1 MKMFV
6 SERRN
11 KIMERLYEK
20 KRLTVKELSLEI
32 GVSEATLRTD
42 LNKMEEEGMLIRT
55 HGGAILN
62 DETES
67 DTSFSARE
75 KKNKKEKIQIAKEA
89 FKFIEEKQCILLD
102 ASSTALEL
110 ARYLKSQP
118 IRLTV
123 VTSGL
128 HTALELKEN
137 PDLTVILIG
146 GVVTNRSS
154 SIEGTL
160 GLNILDYVNV
170 DIMFTSGNGF
180 SVENGLTDFN
190 LYEVSLKKELVKR
203 ASTIIAIVDASKID
217 KSSSAVFA
225 DPETIS
231 TLITDKPVTPEFS
244 EGLKQKNIDVI
255 TSKLTSEASL

>member
-11 KIMERLYEK
+11 KILQLLDEK
-20 KRLTVKELSLEI
+20 KRVTVKELAAHI

-42 LNKMEEEGMLIRT
+42 LNKMEEEGLLTRT

-62 DETES
+62 NDS
-67 DTSFSARE
+67 DHETSFSARE
-75 KKNKKEKIQIAKEA
+75 KKNKEEKTIIAETA
-89 FKFIEEKQCILLD
+89 FELIEEKQCILLD

-110 ARYLKSQP
+110 ARHLKHQP

-123 VTSGL
+123 VTSGVL
-128 HTALELKEN
+128 TALELKEN
-137 PDLTVILIG
+137 PDITVILIG
-146 GVVTNRSS
+146 GVLTNRSS

-160 GLNILDYVNV
+160 GLSILEHVNI

-190 LYEVSLKKELVKR
+190 LYEVALKKELVKR
-203 ASTIIAIVDASKID
+203 SNKIVAIVDSSKIG

-225 DPETIS
+225 FPKDIDV
-231 TLITDKPVTPEFS
+231 LITDNPSSIELSTRLRENNVEIITPI
-244 EGLKQKNIDVI
+244 LN
-255 TSKLTSEASL
+255 

>member
-11 KIMERLYEK
+11 KIMQLLNKK
-20 KRLTVKELSLEI
+20 KRVTVKELAAHI

-42 LNKMEEEGMLIRT
+42 LNKMEEEGLLTRT

-62 DETES
+62 EDPDNE
-67 DTSFSARE
+67 TSFSARE
-75 KKNKKEKIQIAKEA
+75 KKNKEEKTIISEIAFEL
-89 FKFIEEKQCILLD
+89 IEEKQCILLD

-110 ARYLKSQP
+110 ARHLKNQP

-123 VTSGL
+123 VTSGIL
-128 HTALELKEN
+128 TALELKEN
-137 PDLTVILIG
+137 PDITVILIG
-146 GVVTNRSS
+146 GVLTNRSS

-160 GLNILDYVNV
+160 GLSILEHVNI

-190 LYEVSLKKELVKR
+190 LYEVALKKELVKR
-203 ASTIIAIVDASKID
+203 SNKIVAIVDSSKIG

-225 DPETIS
+225 SPQDIDV
-231 TLITDKPVTPEFS
+231 LITDKPSGIELSTKLKENNIELITPI
-244 EGLKQKNIDVI
+244 LN
-255 TSKLTSEASL
+255 